1 MVPAL
6 ATKSNSTL
14 SGAILAVAPALA
26 CWAVIFWT
34 IPAARQNFPL
44 NDDATYSA
52 GLFALMRG
60 EGVHYYRWAVMPQL
74 GQWMWAAPF
83 VFAFGPSFVVTRM
96 ANIALSLV
104 GTLALYDLLA
114 REANMSP
121 VRAAL
126 GAALF
131 SLNPLVFM
139 CAGTF
144 LTDMPALSFSLVSLA
159 LFVRGVGNRSI
170 ATMGIAAMIGMLAI
184 ATRQNA
190 IVIPVVMAAILYWS
204 RNFRE
209 QPATILI
216 PLTLFFVG
224 LGVAL
229 WFEARPDSNRPPA
242 FAQFVFQAPSLWVA
256 VRWIAMRLITV
267 VVSLGVF
274 AFPFA
279 VTSLA
284 GYNRGRWLPATI
296 GVVCGAAAWTLLLW
310 MNTGRLDGGLFP
322 YTGNMLTPF
331 GSFGDGLVLGTRPV
345 IFGQG
350 TMVALT
356 LLGCFGAGCLIDR
369 VAQCIR
375 ECRGMDA
382 LVMFGAL
389 HVPFLF
395 FVFIFFDRYF
405 IPLIPTIAYLCL
417 STHWRPKP
425 LNRMVT
431 LLLVGLVAVI
441 STVLMHDWLAWN
453 SARWEL
459 GRRAIQGGMAAVT
472 IEGGYEWDL
481 WYSIVDGR
489 WNDKRSWQP
498 SGLAISSNP
507 WKAPGLEGRC
517 ALSFSE
523 VKGTRIVDREP
534 YQSWFQRRQMDFY
547 LICLP

>member
-14 SGAILAVAPALA
+14 SGAVLAVAPALA
-26 CWAVIFWT
+26 CWAVIFWA

-44 NDDATYSA
+44 NDDVFYSA
-52 GLFALMRG
+52 GLFALIRG
-60 EGVHYYRWAVMPQL
+60 GGVHYYGWVATPQL

-83 VFAFGPSFVVTRM
+83 VFAFGPSFVVTRT
-96 ANIALSLV
+96 AIIALSLL

-121 VRAAL
+121 ARAAL

-144 LTDMPALSFSLVSLA
+144 LTDVPALSFSLVSLA

-170 ATMGIAAMIGMLAI
+170 ATMGIAAMMGVLAV

-190 IVIPVVMAAILYWS
+190 IVIPVVMAAILYQS
-204 RNFRE
+204 PNFRE

-216 PLTLFFVG
+216 PLAVFFVG

-229 WFEARPDSNRPPA
+229 WFEARPDSWPPL
-242 FAQFVFQAPSLWVA
+242 FAQVVLQAPSLW
-256 VRWIAMRLITV
+256 IAMREVAMRFVTV

-279 VTSLA
+279 VTALA
-284 GYNRGRWLPATI
+284 GYNSQRWLPATI
-296 GVVCGAAAWTLLLW
+296 AVVCGVAAWTVLRW
-310 MNTGRLDGGLFP
+310 MDTGRLDAELFP

-331 GSFGDGLVLGTRPV
+331 GSFGDGLVAGTRPA

-350 TMVALT
+350 TMVVLT

-375 ECRGMDA
+375 ECRGMNA
-382 LVMFGAL
+382 LVMFGTL

-395 FVFIFFDRYF
+395 FISIFFDRYF

-431 LLLVGLVAVI
+431 LLLVGLMAVI

-459 GRRAIQGGMAAVT
+459 GRRAIQGGMAAAT
-472 IEGGYEWDL
+472 IEGGYEWDS
-481 WYSIVDGR
+481 WYMIV
-489 WNDKRSWQP
+489 
-498 SGLAISSNP
+498 
-507 WKAPGLEGRC
+507 EGRPLRKPAGMPGPC

-523 VKGTRIVDREP
+523 VKGTSIVDREP

-547 LICLP
+547 RICLP